1 MKNIKLYFAIILIFV
16 VNLFD
21 ANAQLDKTAYYNF
34 GTPFFVEYNVLPS
47 ENADSNIINVLYK
60 IQYNSLT
67 FILSNRKETFG
78 KYEAIAD
85 LEIILKDKDGI
96 TRKKSLVKDTVISNS
111 FEETTS
117 KIFFYSNFVSYKV
130 AKGDYKLNVEY
141 SRPPK
146 NPKYTSDI
154 NAKLDFY
161 SNKTTFSEPIL
172 ISRKQKESSKFL
184 LPYLMN
190 KKISFSSVDTGILIP
205 VNYSEG
211 ELFYYEITSVENKKN
226 TSNFANNNK
235 KIDLRGTAKL
245 RKNSQLNLLKLK
257 SNLNDKNLEQFK
269 NNPNFNPSLNSMYFN
284 NIYFDIETIEN
295 ENSDTENNSNKIGLL
310 DIEFPA
316 INTEIGNYI
325 LKVISENKKDTLN
338 FEFEVNWEN
347 QPLTLK
353 NISYAI
359 ELMYYIL
366 SDSQFAEMDSGDEE
380 SKITKFVDYWKIKDP
395 TPNTPFNE
403 AMYQYFSRVDYAFF
417 NFQTISQSDGAKTDK
432 GKIYILYG
440 KPDLMENGFND
451 NRNEEIWTYN
461 KFKKKYY
468 FSTVSTGL
476 LKLSK
481 IEDL

>member
-1 MKNIKLYFAIILIFV
+1 MILKKIFLLVIIAFLV
-16 VNLFD
+16 KQSD

-34 GTPFFVEYNVLPS
+34 GTPFFVEYNVIPS
-47 ENADSNIINVLYK
+47 ESADSNVINVLYK

-96 TRKKSLVKDTVISNS
+96 TRRKSLIKDTVISNT
-111 FEETTS
+111 FDETTS
-117 KIFFYSNFVSYKV
+117 KVFFYSNFVSYKV

-146 NPKYTSDI
+146 NPKFNIDV

-161 SNKTTFSEPIL
+161 SNKTTYSEPIL

-205 VNYSEG
+205 VNYSEV
-211 ELFYYEITSVENKKN
+211 ETFTYEITSVENKKN
-226 TSNFANNNK
+226 KSNFVKNNN
-235 KIDLRGTAKL
+235 IELRGTAKL

-269 NNPNFNPSLNSMYFN
+269 NNPNYNPSLNSMYFN
-284 NIYFDIETIEN
+284 NIYFDIEN
-295 ENSDTENNSNKIGLL
+295 VSNNIGLL

-316 INTEIGNYI
+316 NITEIGNYRLI
-325 LKVISENKKDTLN
+325 VISENKKDTLN
-338 FEFEVNWEN
+338 YEFEVNWEN

-353 NISYAI
+353 NINYAI

-366 SDSQFAEMDSGDEE
+366 SDSQFAEMENGDEE
-380 SKITKFVDYWKIKDP
+380 TKVIKFLDYWKTKDP
-395 TPNTPFNE
+395 TPYTPFNE
-403 AMYQYFSRVDYAFF
+403 AMYQYFSRVDFAFF